1 VKRTNVHKRLM
12 ETKQRQNGSGG
23 HLLLQ
28 HTGALLD
35 FIRIFGGKLNDVC
48 SAGKLNK
55 ELTEDE
61 SNERSPS
68 TSFISVASFSR
79 KAATDFLL
87 VNPRDAWRTMRAC
100 EEKEA
105 GVNSDGAAR
114 AIVV

>member
-1 VKRTNVHKRLM
+1 M
-12 ETKQRQNGSGG
+12 
-23 HLLLQ
+23 Q

-35 FIRIFGGKLNDVC
+35 FIRIFGGKLDDVG

-55 ELTEDE
+55 ELKENE
-61 SNERSPS
+61 SNGRLLS

-100 EEKEA
+100 EQKEA
-105 GVNSDGAAR
+105 GVNSDSAAR